1 MYSVL
6 PAIVSTLFLGYGFYA
21 LARQG
26 LTRISGSFS
35 LLCITTFFW
44 QATWAVLFQTSDPV
58 FALFLVKFGYFFIL
72 FLPSSLYHFLIEISG
87 QQEERRYV
95 YLSYALALVLA
106 GFLLLSDLFVAGHYQ
121 YFWGFYPKA
130 GLLHPVHLL
139 QTFVVVSRGLYV
151 TYNVQKHATESMQ
164 IRLRLCF
171 SGLLI
176 FLFAAIDYL
185 CNYGFEFYPP
195 GLIFVAISLG
205 FLTIAIV
212 KYDLLNLMAFAAKL
226 ADEITTPL
234 AIIRM
239 QASGIAESLPVLIEG
254 YQMAVKH
261 GLMKPSLQVQKVENL
276 TNISQG
282 IKHQVD
288 RSYMV
293 INLMLA
299 SSAME
304 RHDAIPFERYT
315 IGECVT
321 EAIARYPF
329 EPSMKERVKATIEND
344 FEFYGSDTLL
354 VSVLFNLLKNGI
366 YALKSSN
373 KGEIRISAK
382 TIQGRNLLIVTDT
395 GSGISKEVLPHI
407 FKTYYSTKHNKDG
420 SGIGLAFCKKVMT
433 AFKGSIKCE
442 SVEGEY
448 TTFSL
453 EFPVA

>member
-6 PAIVSTLFLGYGFYA
+6 PAIISILFLSYGFYA
-21 LARQG
+21 LARRG
-26 LTRISGSFS
+26 LTRISGSFF

-44 QATWAVLFQTSDPV
+44 QATWAVLFQTLDPV

-87 QQEERRYV
+87 QHEERRYV
-95 YLSYALALVLA
+95 YYSYALASVLA
-106 GFLLLSDLFVAGHYQ
+106 GFLLLSDLFVAGYYQ

-130 GLLHPVHLL
+130 GLLHPIHLL

-151 TYNVQKHATESMQ
+151 TYVVQKHATESMQ

-185 CNYGFEFYPP
+185 CNYGFDFYPP

-212 KYDLLNLMAFAAKL
+212 KYDLLNPMALAATL
-226 ADEITTPL
+226 AHEITTPL

-239 QASGIAESLPVLIEG
+239 QASGIAEFLPALVEG
-254 YQMAVKH
+254 YQMAVKN
-261 GLMKPSLQVQKVENL
+261 GLMKPSIRPLRVESL
-276 TNISQG
+276 ANISQG
-282 IKHQVD
+282 IEHQVN
-288 RSYMV
+288 RSYTV
-293 INLMLA
+293 ISLMLA
-299 SSAME
+299 SSSME
-304 RHDAIPFERYT
+304 RHDAIPLERHT
-315 IGECVT
+315 IGECIT
-321 EAIARYPF
+321 ETIAQYPF
-329 EPSMKERVKATIEND
+329 EPGMRERVKATVEDN

-366 YALKSSN
+366 YALKCSH
-373 KGEIRISAK
+373 KGEIRISA
-382 TIQGRNLLIVTDT
+382 TSIQGRNILTVTDT
-395 GSGISKEVLPHI
+395 GSGISKDVLPHI
-407 FKTYYSTKHNKDG
+407 FKTFYSTKHSKEG
-420 SGIGLAFCKKVMT
+420 SGIGLAFCNKVMA

-448 TTFSL
+448 TTFYL
-453 EFPVA
+453 EFPAA